1 MYSIKTISLPDEKL
15 NIYLEMWSS
24 IREAL
29 KRKLAERRHILTD
42 NIIIAFNIS
51 RHLRL
56 GLPKF
61 C

>member
-1 MYSIKTISLPDEKL
+1 MYSIKTISLPDAKL

-42 NIIIAFNIS
+42 KYNINI
-51 RHLRL
+51 
-56 GLPKF
+56 
-61 C
+61 